1 MLKKGLIKRI
11 IMLNI
16 RADVMKCSLVGLGTV
31 LIMVTLVFLVIMFV
45 VGSLRIIV
53 VVKEWRRV

>member
-1 MLKKGLIKRI
+1 
-11 IMLNI
+11 MLNI